1 MRLSPARRNALF
13 AVLAFVSILFAM
25 GGLEGWMEQ
34 RDARRQLV
42 YVIPP
47 GTSARLQAGEKI
59 DVLPATIRLALDAQ
73 DTLVI
78 RNDDSEPVTVGVFR
92 LEAGQQLQQKFTQPG
107 TYKLI
112 CSAHSSGELQIVVER
127 TASKP

>member
-1 MRLSPARRNALF
+1 MKLGPARRNALF
-13 AVLAFVSILFAM
+13 AVLAFVGILFAM
-25 GGLEGWMEQ
+25 GGLEGWLEQ

-92 LEAGQQLQQKFTQPG
+92 LQAGQQLQQKFTQPG
-107 TYKLI
+107 TFKLI
-112 CSAHSSGELQIVVER
+112 CSAHSAGELQIVVER